1 MTKFKG
7 AITLL
12 KRGQKREKNHR
23 IPAGYNAFGV
33 FRCVRNHTLCK
44 LYVIKRHK
52 LKHVKLYFFEHDY
65 HHYNFNEHL
74 VYYVEHKA
82 LDRL

>member
-23 IPAGYNAFGV
+23 IAAGYNAFSV
-33 FRCVRNHTLCK
+33 FRCVRNHTVCK

-52 LKHVKLYFFEHDY
+52 LKHVKLHIFKHKQLHVYFLEH
-65 HHYNFNEHL
+65 HKLYNQP
-74 VYYVEHKA
+74 
-82 LDRL
+82 DSPT